1 MNSPDE
7 EKELQAEINKL
18 QDQIDQQKELVKRMI
33 DFKRRKIQSETDKL
47 TQLKS
52 LILQQGI
59 TENKQLKLMKKQK
72 LENLSESKV
81 VKLSK
86 IGLKKAKIQSDTETV
101 KTRQANQTQGH
112 NNIIKFPGIESL
124 SVQGKPNKFQRK
136 ILANRKNYYYKN
148 RKFFHGYKFV
158 LAKNDHKLCLMSAS
172 HELTGKPLEN
182 ATMLPVYI
190 SLGGKNYI
198 KSAKGDYY
206 LENLSKKY
214 IFSNRFS
221 SLHIYPIR
229 RYLLQP
235 RS

>member
-1 MNSPDE
+1 MNSVDE

-18 QDQIDQQKELVKRMI
+18 QEQIDQQKELVKRMI

-47 TQLKS
+47 AQLKS
-52 LILQQGI
+52 LVDQQ
-59 TENKQLKLMKKQK
+59 EFSEKKQLKSMKEQLLRKP
-72 LENLSESKV
+72 ESKV
-81 VKLSK
+81 TKPRKTEFKSTSMQSNMLSVMPE
-86 IGLKKAKIQSDTETV
+86 KAKQTHGNNNVV
-101 KTRQANQTQGH
+101 K
-112 NNIIKFPGIESL
+112 FSGIESL
-124 SVQGKPNKFQRK
+124 SIQGKPNKFQRK

-148 RKFFHGYKFV
+148 RNFFHGYKFV

-172 HELTGKPLEN
+172 HELTGEPLEN

-214 IFSNRFS
+214 IYSNHFCYIQIC
-221 SLHIYPIR
+221 LK
-229 RYLLQP
+229 Q
-235 RS
+235 